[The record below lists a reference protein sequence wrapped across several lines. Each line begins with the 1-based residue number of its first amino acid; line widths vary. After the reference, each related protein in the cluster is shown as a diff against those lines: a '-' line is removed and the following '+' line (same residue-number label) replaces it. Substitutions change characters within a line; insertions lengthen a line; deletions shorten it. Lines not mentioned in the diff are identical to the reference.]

1 VRIRRLLLPEQKGG
15 AIYADFFILFAFFFT
30 NIHKNKGISVFS
42 YSKQEKYQNLFFK
55 TLKGTRKS

>member
-1 VRIRRLLLPEQKGG
+1 LLPEQKGG